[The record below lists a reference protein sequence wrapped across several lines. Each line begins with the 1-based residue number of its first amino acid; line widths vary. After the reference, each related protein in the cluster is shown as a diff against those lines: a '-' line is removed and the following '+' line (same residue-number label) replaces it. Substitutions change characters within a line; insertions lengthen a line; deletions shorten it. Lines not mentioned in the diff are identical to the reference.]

1 VLANPR
7 NRVVVFRLSRD
18 EYRILKDACCARG
31 ARNISDFTRSA
42 LLGHLDFNHFTAIE
56 QRISELQSIVTRL
69 TQLLE
74 GFVMSAANPR
84 PQSKSEAPRVDDDPC

>member
-1 VLANPR
+1 MLANPR

-18 EYRILKDACCARG
+18 EYRVLKDACCARG

-42 LLGHLDFNHFTAIE
+42 LLGHLDFDRFAAIE
-56 QRISELQSIVTRL
+56 QRICELQSVVTHL

-74 GFVMSAANPR
+74 GFVR
-84 PQSKSEAPRVDDDPC
+84 PSPSPGAQSTSGVPTADEGP